1 MTQTPYIL
9 AIDHGTSG
17 IKAAIVS
24 VYGEVIDF
32 EFEPTPIHFF
42 PGGGAEQNPEDWW
55 NALVAASRRLIG
67 KQSSGVDNIAAIAVS
82 STFST
87 TVAVDKNG
95 QPLMNALTWMDS
107 RGAPYVKQLMRGFP
121 SIDGYGLSMI
131 LKWLPKTGGG
141 PTLSGKDD
149 IAHVLWI
156 LNEHPQIYD
165 NTFLFLPS
173 KDYLNFRLTGRFAA
187 SYDSMQLFWVS
198 DIRDI
203 HHVKYDDR
211 LIRLAGIDRD
221 KLPAMTASTD
231 RLGKLRPDVAKEIG
245 LGPGIDVIVS
255 SPDHQT
261 ACIGSGAV
269 TDYAGHLYIGTSS
282 WVQAVVPFKKT
293 DVFHSI
299 ASFPT
304 AIPGKYQSVNEQ
316 DMAGGCLDMLWHNIL
331 FYKNQLCTTP
341 PQNPYPYLD
350 DIAKAV
356 PAGSD
361 HLIFL
366 PWLNGERTPVDDT
379 TLRGGFYNM
388 TKTHTQNHLIR
399 SVLEGVA
406 LNSRWSLTYV
416 ERFVRRRLSP
426 LNFIGGGAQSN
437 LWCQILADVLNRDI
451 RQVTHPMQAN
461 ARGAA
466 FIAAVGLGFIDFSD
480 IPGLIR
486 FQRTYHP
493 QPENR
498 DVYDLLYTAFLD
510 IYKKNRSIYRKLNA

>member
-1 MTQTPYIL
+1 
-9 AIDHGTSG
+9 
-17 IKAAIVS
+17 V
-24 VYGEVIDF
+24 
-32 EFEPTPIHFF
+32 
-42 PGGGAEQNPEDWW
+42 
-55 NALVAASRRLIG
+55 
-67 KQSSGVDNIAAIAVS
+67 
-82 STFST
+82 
-87 TVAVDKNG
+87 
-95 QPLMNALTWMDS
+95 
-107 RGAPYVKQLMRGFP
+107 
-121 SIDGYGLSMI
+121 
-131 LKWLPKTGGG
+131 
-141 PTLSGKDD
+141 
-149 IAHVLWI
+149 
-156 LNEHPQIYD
+156 
-165 NTFLFLPS
+165 
-173 KDYLNFRLTGRFAA
+173 
-187 SYDSMQLFWVS
+187 
-198 DIRDI
+198 
-203 HHVKYDDR
+203 
-211 LIRLAGIDRD
+211 GIDRG

-331 FYKNQLCTTP
+331 FYKNQLYATP
-341 PQNPYPYLD
+341 PENPYPYLD

-426 LNFIGGGAQSN
+426 LNFIGGGAQSD

-510 IYKKNRSIYRKLNA
+510 IYKKNRSIFHKLNRS